1 MCAAWGAPTGF
12 RTGMRA
18 CEFHRIWPMWGAHLP
33 QSPEPHAVVQ
43 SLVPS
48 TVRGALSFEKR
59 PAKNPIVEAYTRGG
73 TGFWRR
79 RYLAPGVSPES
90 FTTVQV
96 GCSPTEL
103 CNILGQ
109 GVSLRGQ
116 TRVAL
121 GALQKISRGSPHG
134 ALHDFGGSP
143 FGDLHQFGPGV
154 AHRKLQ
160 NFISGVAPRNSAN
173 S

>member
-1 MCAAWGAPTGF
+1 MRSNGARREALKCSYSVALVTSVRPVAVAG
-12 RTGMRA
+12 
-18 CEFHRIWPMWGAHLP
+18 HLATEWAEWLFYFP
-33 QSPEPHAVVQ
+33 
-43 SLVPS
+43 SL
-48 TVRGALSFEKR
+48 A
-59 PAKNPIVEAYTRGG
+59 AKNPIVEAYTRGG

-79 RYLAPGVSPES
+79 RYLAPGVSLES

-154 AHRKLQ
+154 ALRRFAK
-160 NFISGVAPRNSAN
+160 F
-173 S
+173 